1 MRTKHS
7 DVVVKCAFSRTFQDH
22 LCPVSMTDLI
32 EWIWNRSYLHEFSNH
47 LITSSMKGRHVSFDN
62 CLVNRK
68 HTSRTEVRLAL
79 KTILSKRSNEIWQ
92 QTVIIY
98 KGRNTCQKC
107 GNQLPFFSLTF
118 RHFPRSVRTPCT
130 LQHAAQKCPDVRSAL
145 WSPSFRICPWRS
157 TMLPSASCDVCAH
170 YLHVGRS
177 AGDARW
183 LSISILTWRILAR
196 RPRARAGELRLA
208 RIAVCTT
215 SGCRCCCS
223 HRRRDVTADGFVG
236 WA

>member
-68 HTSRTEVRLAL
+68 HTSLTEVRLAL

-157 TMLPSASCDVCAH
+157 TMLLACLLRRCMRSLSACWS
-170 YLHVGRS
+170 VGWRRTVTVYIDSHLAYIGSS
-177 AGDARW
+177 AAR
-183 LSISILTWRILAR
+183 
-196 RPRARAGELRLA
+196 P
-208 RIAVCTT
+208 
-215 SGCRCCCS
+215 CRWASACS
-223 HRRRDVTADGFVG
+223 HCCVYDKRVPLLL
-236 WA
+236 